1 MYNAHPVNV
10 LCKKVNL
17 RLRDISASV
26 REQEM
31 CNFTER
37 DLDLQAIHDDAATFA
52 QSYFQRTNAWSKML
66 YFTHQKLV
74 LVSGFLDLNR
84 LFRCC

>member
-1 MYNAHPVNV
+1 
-10 LCKKVNL
+10 
-17 RLRDISASV
+17 
-26 REQEM
+26 M

-52 QSYFQRTNAWSKML
+52 QSYFQKTNAWSKML
-66 YFTHQKLV
+66 YFTHQKFV

-84 LFRCC
+84 LFRCCYAVRMVGYQPVWETITSASTRSRYTTR